1 MTVRRPGARREKVVD
16 HGRVRDPDPEVV
28 DRLVDAVL
36 AGGPDRARQLA
47 ERASSEAEAEVVR
60 LVNAIREIGAGQPPM
75 DESRVDGIV
84 AALREEASAE
94 SSSSWPQRWIGFLSR
109 DFLLSRDILFVGLGT
124 GLGLGFG
131 LVGLDSVAASAPGN
145 RIAAALVGICG
156 ALVSILLHRRAVER
170 ERLASPARP

>member
-1 MTVRRPGARREKVVD
+1 MTVRRPGARRKKVVD

-28 DRLVDAVL
+28 ERLVDAVL

-109 DFLLSRDILFVGLGT
+109 DFLFVGLGT